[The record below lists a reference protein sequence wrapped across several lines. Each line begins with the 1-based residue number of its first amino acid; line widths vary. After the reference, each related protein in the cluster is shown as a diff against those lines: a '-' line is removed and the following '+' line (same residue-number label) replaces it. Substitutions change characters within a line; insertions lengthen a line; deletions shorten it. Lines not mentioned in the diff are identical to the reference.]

1 MTFWNV
7 ADIEKAK
14 NNLVNF
20 HQGLKSNVYS
30 TPEAQPYQKDLI
42 DLFEEV
48 FSLDSPE
55 LLLTLD
61 SKYHLL
67 KNSLLEEFGSG
78 YFAQYPNFHTW
89 NQPVYDVPYLKTYI
103 LEIKSLPHFYQ
114 GKSIANYQKKY
125 SEIQK
130 LKSELETVTSTTLA
144 EAQTATSEIVSL
156 ANTIHENKNLSE
168 IVEFFTQNH
177 TKMIQLESDLTSHLI
192 KIDSSIKNIE
202 KSETDIVQL
211 RADIKNIYNE
221 LVQQLQTQKDEFNS
235 LLKGVQAN
243 DKTLETQ
250 RATLKTLIAEVSE
263 VKDIAVKTLGKAND
277 IATFKEFDS
286 VAKEKDKTRATW
298 FNWFSGLTITI
309 FVLSITISWWQGW
322 FNPETTKAILT
333 SYTQP
338 WQLFAFYGSKLVV
351 LPPLLG
357 LAYFFLQRYLKESR
371 IAEEYRFKATCALHF
386 NSYIELVQKINIPDK
401 ADEVYRTFLIA
412 QIKELFTS
420 PTDKIYKNSN
430 LSKGGELK
438 AVSDTLELFVPQLT
452 KIKGLLNSATGDHDN
467 ENKPS

>member
-14 NNLVNF
+14 NNLINF

-30 TPEAQPYQKDLI
+30 TPEVQPYQKDLI

-48 FSLDSPE
+48 FSLDSSE
-55 LLLTLD
+55 LLITLD

-67 KNSLLEEFGSG
+67 KNSLLEELGSG
-78 YFAQYPNFHTW
+78 FFVQYPNFHTW
-89 NQPVYDVPYLKTYI
+89 NQPIYDVPYLKTYI
-103 LEIKSLPHFYQ
+103 LQIKSLPHFYQ

-130 LKSELETVTSTTLA
+130 LKSELETIASTTLA
-144 EAQTATSEIVSL
+144 KAQTATSEIVSL

-177 TKMIQLESDLTSHLI
+177 TKTIQLESDLTSHLI
-192 KIDSSIKNIE
+192 KIDSSIKNVE
-202 KSETDIVQL
+202 KSETEIVQL
-211 RADIKNIYNE
+211 RSDIRKVYNE
-221 LVQQLQTQKDEFNS
+221 LVEQLQTQKDEFSS
-235 LLKGVQAN
+235 LLKKVQAN
-243 DKTLETQ
+243 DKALETQ
-250 RATLKTLIAEVSE
+250 RATFNILTLEVAEVKE
-263 VKDIAVKTLGKAND
+263 LAVIALGKAND
-277 IATFKEFDS
+277 VGVFKEFNR
-286 VAKEKDKTRATW
+286 VVKEKDFARSLW
-298 FNWFSGLTITI
+298 LSVFVFLIISI
-309 FVLSITISWWQGW
+309 FVVGYKISYDQGW
-322 FNPETTKAILT
+322 FDPTHVLYKNITEPWELLKLYAPKLLILA
-333 SYTQP
+333 P
-338 WQLFAFYGSKLVV
+338 V
-351 LPPLLG
+351 LG
-357 LAYFFLQRYLKESR
+357 LVAFCLERYVKESR

-386 NSYIELVQKINIPDK
+386 TNYMELAQKNETDGK
-401 ADEVYRTFLIA
+401 DDTYRGFLME

-467 ENKPS
+467 ENKPTS